1 MKVYTHFKIIDNHIG
16 NNGKPVED
24 SVRWRTLLQY
34 GESWEIIGSVVM
46 MNPGSSRPL
55 HKVTDQAII
64 DKLVTF
70 DETSHEEWY
79 EFTEDNAMRNVG
91 ELFALREQKKSRHE
105 LKGIIQIFNL
115 FYIRD
120 ANLARA
126 KETVW
131 NIAYPSWFS
140 TDYDIRCMT
149 EYNGKPIKAPIYLG
163 FGALA
168 KEPGYSDK
176 ARLFWEAAQK
186 RTHYLNPLFEKNKFY
201 YPTYIMV
208 RGKNRLCAQRALAQF
223 IYDKYEV
230 SDQEV
235 EALRATCI
243 NNKTHNKQP
252 LIASTKQEQQ
262 KTAEELFTHF
272 IQVGKISEREEGFK
286 RQTGIVFHQGLYEM
300 YINPVKDEM
309 LQLFFRVGKEGLSHE
324 EKERLFNTLVNEYGF
339 KRSAKQLFF
348 NRLSLSETLLDTDA
362 IECIKRI
369 IDRINELLKTQG
381 KLHT

>member
-1 MKVYTHFKIIDNHIG
+1 MKVYTHFKIIESRIG
-16 NNGKPVED
+16 ENGKPVEN

-70 DETSHEEWY
+70 DETNHEEWY

-131 NIAYPSWFS
+131 RIAYPSWFS

-168 KEPGYSDK
+168 KEPSYSDK

-208 RGKNRLCAQRALAQF
+208 RGKNRLCSQRALAQF

-235 EALRATCI
+235 EALRTTCI

-252 LIASTKQEQQ
+252 LIASTKQERQ
-262 KTAEELFTHF
+262 KNSKGH
-272 IQVGKISEREEGFK
+272 I
-286 RQTGIVFHQGLYEM
+286 
-300 YINPVKDEM
+300 
-309 LQLFFRVGKEGLSHE
+309 
-324 EKERLFNTLVNEYGF
+324 
-339 KRSAKQLFF
+339 
-348 NRLSLSETLLDTDA
+348 
-362 IECIKRI
+362 
-369 IDRINELLKTQG
+369 
-381 KLHT
+381 